1 VSRLSRLANA
11 VPALVLASPLHRLLS
26 GRYALVEFAG
36 RRTGVRYRTPVAY
49 VRDGRRVLLSTDS
62 PWWRNLDDRPEICLR
77 LRLRLRGREVDGRAR
92 VVTED
97 REAAQ
102 VLGALVRAV
111 PGYRRP
117 AGLAAEGGQ
126 VSDEELLRAVTTGG
140 RRSIEIT
147 LVTSQ

>member
-26 GRYALVEFAG
+26 ARYALLEFTG

-49 VRDGRRVLLSTDS
+49 VRDGRRVQLSTDS
-62 PWWRNLDDRPEICLR
+62 PWWRNLDDRPEV
-77 LRLRLRGREVDGRAR
+77 RLRLRGREVAGRAR
-92 VVTED
+92 VVTDE
-97 REAAQ
+97 REAAR

-117 AGLAAEGGQ
+117 AGLAVEGGR
-126 VSDEELLRAVTTGG
+126 VPEEELLRAVTTGG

-147 LVTSQ
+147 LDDVR